1 MVLLEEVIKKMKA
14 SKLSPNESYQ
24 YVLKIEQKINTD
36 VDSLFEGL
44 AGGQIHDILSKIGYT
59 KNLLKLVLESKGTFD
74 YMKALKSAI
83 MQLEDIL
90 VLYQKSG
97 VSTLIT

>member
-59 KNLLKLVLESKGTFD
+59 KNLLKLVIESKGTFD